1 MAPNK
6 QLLEAWQNG
15 VAFRHAWWALAD
27 ERTKKRFLEL
37 RRSGDGSHGGLQRS
51 LEIDIVD
58 RLEAGQLK
66 AIGIEDGRDPR
77 PVFIASYYFSKV
89 AEIDWDMDTVEAFGK
104 KFYEVRVRHDRKPR
118 EALTN
123 SEALDLRL
131 LPSEPADEK
140 LPIEPTVQA
149 GPQSPNEPPSGGS
162 APAVRPK
169 MGRPLL
175 VGKVR
180 EVVRE
185 LIDRD
190 EFAHLTK
197 GGIERLV
204 FHKARER
211 FPTSFPTKNRPSKN
225 TINKALRL
233 EEWPPPPK
241 KSNA

>member
-1 MAPNK
+1 MEPNK
-6 QLLEAWQNG
+6 RPLEAWQNG
-15 VAFRHAWWALAD
+15 VAFRHAWWVLAD
-27 ERTKKRFLEL
+27 EQTKKRFLDL
-37 RRSGDGSHGGLQRS
+37 RRGGDGFHAGLQRS

-66 AIGIEDGRDPR
+66 AIGIEGGSDPR
-77 PVFIASYYFSKV
+77 PVFIASYYFSKA

-104 KFYEVRVRHDRKPR
+104 KFHEVRVQDDRKPR
-118 EALTN
+118 EVLTN
-123 SEALDLRL
+123 SESLDLRL
-131 LPSEPADEK
+131 LPSEPANEK
-140 LPIEPTVQA
+140 LPIEPAAQ
-149 GPQSPNEPPSGGS
+149 GEPQSPDELPSSG
-162 APAVRPK
+162 PALADRPK

-185 LIDRD
+185 LIDRG
-190 EFAHLTK
+190 EFANLTK

-211 FPTSFPTKNRPSKN
+211 FPTSFPTKDRPSKN

-233 EEWPPPPK
+233 EGWPPPPTK
-241 KSNA
+241 